1 MGITRLPIPIKHRAA
16 GPVLIVTVNA
26 VASKLPSLACL
37 LSNAYNR
44 GMKNAIVLL
53 IDRLQASF
61 LGPYGNTWIDTPSFN
76 RLAAESALFE
86 FAFTDSTDLS
96 MVYRSMWAGLHAMS
110 DPRPIP
116 GLAEVA
122 LASGVRTVLITDEPQ
137 VADHPLASGFSE
149 KHLVP
154 TPPVASAAE
163 DIGETQLARLLS
175 SALDWLHHSTASS
188 DSARRPFL
196 LWIHSRGMQAPWDA
210 PFDFRRAFADE
221 DDPEPPDFVQPPC
234 RWVAQDEDP
243 DELLGI
249 QHAYAGQIS
258 LLDACLAVFLEACT
272 TTQADDQTLLLLT
285 SPRGYPLGEHG
296 RIGPADASLYGESLH
311 VPCLVRY
318 PDLRHAMQRCHP
330 LVQPSDWYATLLDWF
345 SLPRPS
351 QSHWGNVLG
360 HFLDGQIEPD
370 RVCAVSTACCALR
383 TATWLLLSNDDAGTH
398 ELFAKPDDRWEINE
412 VSDRCRDV
420 IPELIL
426 LLDEFERATRSINP
440 PQFSAIPQSVASN
453 DR

>member
-1 MGITRLPIPIKHRAA
+1 
-16 GPVLIVTVNA
+16 
-26 VASKLPSLACL
+26 
-37 LSNAYNR
+37 
-44 GMKNAIVLL
+44 MKNAIVLV
-53 IDRLQASF
+53 IDRLQTGF

-86 FAFTDSTDLS
+86 FAISDSTDLPV
-96 MVYRSMWAGLHAMS
+96 VYRSMWAGLHAMS
-110 DPRPIP
+110 DPRSVS

-122 LASGVRTVLITDEPQ
+122 SSSGIRTVLITDEAQ
-137 VADHPLASGFSE
+137 VADHPLAGGFTE

-154 TPPVASAAE
+154 TPPVAAAAE
-163 DIGETQLARLLS
+163 DIGDTQLARLLS
-175 SALDWLHHSTASS
+175 SALDWLQHATAPA
-188 DSARRPFL
+188 DSPRQPYL
-196 LWIHSRGMQAPWDA
+196 LWIHSQGMQAAWDA
-210 PFDFRRAFADE
+210 PFDLRQPFADE

-234 RWVAQDEDP
+234 RRVAKDEDP
-243 DELLGI
+243 DQLLGI

-272 TTQADDQTLLLLT
+272 TADSDDQTLLLLA

-296 RIGPADASLYGESLH
+296 RIGPVDASLYGESLH

-318 PDLRHAMQRCHP
+318 PDRRYALQRCQQ

-351 QSHWGNVLG
+351 QSDWGNVLERL
-360 HFLDGQIEPD
+360 LDGQIESD
-370 RVCAVSTACCALR
+370 RVCAVSAACRALR
-383 TATWLLLSNDDAGTH
+383 TKAWLLLCKDNADH
-398 ELFAKPDDRWEINE
+398 KLFAKPDDRWEVNE

-420 IPELIL
+420 IPELIA
-426 LLDEFERATRSINP
+426 LLDEFERAARSMHP
-440 PQFSAIPQSVASN
+440 LHFSPIPHSIASS